1 VLFWIALE
9 LDVELGLRELDDVS
23 VVLDVDEDLGLLLS
37 WLLAS
42 WSSGLMIGDGKQF
55 EVSGVEA
62 DFGWSGLSLGSVL
75 FSCVD

>member
-1 VLFWIALE
+1 M
-9 LDVELGLRELDDVS
+9 ELGLRELDDVS

-42 WSSGLMIGDGKQF
+42 WLSGLMIGDGKQF

-62 DFGWSGLSLGSVL
+62 DFGWSGLS
-75 FSCVD
+75 